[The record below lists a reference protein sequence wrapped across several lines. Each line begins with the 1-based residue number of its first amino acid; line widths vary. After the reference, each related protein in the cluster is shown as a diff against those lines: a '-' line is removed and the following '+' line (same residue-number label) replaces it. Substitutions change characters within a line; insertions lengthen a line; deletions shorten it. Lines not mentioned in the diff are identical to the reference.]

1 MMGRILKVLLSTN
14 TSNTPRTTIDKI
26 IEHES
31 RVGAKVFSSD
41 PDVSDVKYFFLPDEQ
56 GHKWYYQ
63 QVSTVRAKN
72 FTNSYTVTEAG
83 IEKSST
89 YFDERLGRTVN
100 ISTAVDELEAN
111 NLLIAAK
118 KYYSEVT
125 GKVYVKKPAP
135 RFRFGS
141 KSTYDLTA

>member
-14 TSNTPRTTIDKI
+14 TSSAPRSTIDKI

-31 RVGAKVFSSD
+31 KVGAKVFSSD
-41 PDVSDVKYFFLPDEQ
+41 PDVTDVKYFFLPDEQ

-63 QVSTVRAKN
+63 QISTVRSKN
-72 FTNSYTVTEAG
+72 FTNSYSVTETG

-89 YFDERLGRTVN
+89 YYDEQLGRIVNVSTTVDD
-100 ISTAVDELEAN
+100 AEAN

-125 GKVYVKKPAP
+125 GKVYVKKPIP

-141 KSTYDLTA
+141 KNAHDLMA